1 MNWMNSINMKKI
13 SNNITVLYI
22 MPQNTL
28 KHIHIIFGS
37 ICFSLDLL
45 VSINF
50 SIKRKKPVMMSLC
63 VDKQARLERLLNKK

>member
-1 MNWMNSINMKKI
+1 MNSINMKKI

-22 MPQNTL
+22 MLQNTL
-28 KHIHIIFGS
+28 KHIHITFGS

-50 SIKRKKPVMMSLC
+50 SIKEEKKPVMMSLY